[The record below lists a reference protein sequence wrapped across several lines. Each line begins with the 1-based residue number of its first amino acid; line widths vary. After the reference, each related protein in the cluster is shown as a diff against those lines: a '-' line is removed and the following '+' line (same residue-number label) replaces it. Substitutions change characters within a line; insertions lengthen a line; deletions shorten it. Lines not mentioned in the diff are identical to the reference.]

1 MTGRRTSASADL
13 RELAASLGHDFGND
27 GLLTTALT
35 HASAGGDANAPVG
48 PSYERLEFLGDRV
61 LGLIVAER
69 LLERFPTEAE
79 GEIAKRHAALVS
91 RDMLAEIAR
100 RLGIGAHIRLAV
112 GARADGVADN
122 PGILAD
128 TLEALIAALYLD
140 GGIEPARAFIRRFWA
155 EPIEADI
162 RPPRDAKSRLQEWAM
177 ARGRPLPK
185 YTEVSRKGPPHQP
198 IFTIEVTLNGVG
210 TETGLG
216 SSKRVAEQAA
226 AEALFERVERNES

>member
-1 MTGRRTSASADL
+1 MTGRRTSLSDDL
-13 RELAASLGHDFGND
+13 RELAASLGHDFRND
-27 GLLTTALT
+27 NLLTTALT
-35 HASAGGDANAPVG
+35 HASAGGDAGAPAG

-91 RDMLAEIAR
+91 RDVLAEIAR
-100 RLGIGAHIRLAV
+100 RLGVGAHIRLAV

-140 GGIEPARAFIRRFWA
+140 GGIEPARSFIRRYWA

-185 YTEVSRKGPPHQP
+185 YSEVSRKGPPHQP

-226 AEALFERVERNES
+226 AEALFERLERDEP